1 MEMKDIIKGIK
12 KKLITRENGPA
23 SEAMENL
30 GIKYKKNHGLSV
42 RQIKDIAAEYINN
55 HELAL
60 ELYKED
66 IRELKIMSYVIED
79 SQTVSIE
86 QIDEWVNALTN
97 TEQAEQIAINLIVFN
112 PKFYSKVFEWAEN
125 SNEYVRRTAFVLIA
139 RIAMYQKK
147 DLDNDEYK
155 KYIELCINKSKDNSI
170 HVAKAISWALRRIG
184 RLNTELYNIVLESVE
199 EIAYYKTDYTQ
210 LISEEV
216 SYELNDG
223 MIKSMIK

>member
-1 MEMKDIIKGIK
+1 METREIIKEIK
-12 KKLITRENGPA
+12 KKLRTRENGPA

-30 GIKYKKNHGLSV
+30 GVKYKKNHGLSV
-42 RQIKDIAAEYINN
+42 RQIKDIAADYLNN

-66 IRELKIMSYVIED
+66 IRELKIMSFVVENA
-79 SQTVSIE
+79 QTVSIK
-86 QIDEWVNALTN
+86 QIDDWVNALTD
-97 TEQAEQIAINLIVFN
+97 TEQAEQIAISLIVFN
-112 PKFYSKVFEWAEN
+112 PKFYSKTFVWAESDN
-125 SNEYVRRTAFVLIA
+125 PFVRRTAFVLIA

-147 DLDNDEYK
+147 DLSNDEYK
-155 KYIELCINKSKDNSI
+155 KYIELCLLKAKDSNI

-184 RLNTELYNIVLESVE
+184 RLNAELYNIVLEVAE
-199 EIAYYKTDYTQ
+199 EISYYKADYTQ

-223 MIKSMIK
+223 MIKSMIR